1 MPPELKDEDTETVQ
15 RAERAV
21 TDKAVLAELLAGI
34 LSKKDEI
41 REPSFKALLHISETH
56 PEVLYP
62 HWEYFAGL
70 LVSKNTFLKYEAIY
84 LIANLTTADTSK
96 KFERIFDTYY
106 ELLDDK
112 SVIPASHAALNSG
125 KIARA
130 KPELRTRVTDRLLR
144 IDDTHHEPE
153 RRELIKSFAIEAFDE
168 YFEAA
173 DDEDKKLILEFVR
186 GQVDSSSPKTRKK
199 AKAFLKKWDKS
210 KGMTEN
216 E

>member
-1 MPPELKDEDTETVQ
+1 MAPELKEQEKETIQ
-15 RAERAV
+15 RAEKAI
-21 TDKAVLAELLAGI
+21 TDKAALAELLAGI
-34 LSKKDEI
+34 LAKNDEI

-70 LVSKNTFLKYEAIY
+70 LVSKNTYLKYEAIY
-84 LIANLTTADTSK
+84 LIARLTIADTSR
-96 KFERIFDTYY
+96 KFERIFETYY

-130 KPELRTRVTDRLLR
+130 KPHLRTRITDRLLR

-153 RRELIKSFAIEAFDE
+153 RRELIKSYAIEAFDE
-168 YFEAA
+168 YFEGA
-173 DDEDKKLILEFVR
+173 DDEDKKMILEFVR
-186 GQVDSSSPKTRKK
+186 GQVASSSPKTRKK
-199 AKAFLKKWDKS
+199 AKAFLKTWDQSKS
-210 KGMTEN
+210 RTGDK
-216 E
+216 